1 MNSIQKR
8 VWSQVCSWRLVA
20 VVGLVAVALFGG
32 AGSAQ
37 ACKPSKDGAPAMPWM
52 QDQDSSNWQPS
63 IVGLWH
69 VVYTQ
74 SDGTPFNQTFKM
86 WHSDGIEFENA
97 LLPPIGGDICY
108 GVWKQ
113 TGSRSV
119 KLHHIG
125 IIWGPDPTTP
135 GNFVIVATF
144 TVDETNTVSEDGK
157 SYSGKF
163 TFSQFDPS
171 GNPGQVIK
179 GSTAA
184 KRVTFKTPS
193 TEVD

>member
-1 MNSIQKR
+1 MRSIQKC
-8 VWSQVCSWRLVA
+8 VWSKVCAPRLAALFALLVA
-20 VVGLVAVALFGG
+20 ALFAGV
-32 AGSAQ
+32 GSAQ
-37 ACKPSKDGAPAMPWM
+37 ACNPSKNSAPAMPWM

-63 IVGLWH
+63 IVGLWR

-74 SDGTPFNQTFKM
+74 NDGSPFNQSFKM
-86 WHSDGIEFENA
+86 WHADGIEFENA
-97 LLPPIGGDICY
+97 ILPPSGGDICY

-125 IIWGPDPTTP
+125 VMWGSD
-135 GNFVIVATF
+135 GKVAGTF
-144 TVDETNTVSEDGK
+144 TVDETDTVSEDGK

-171 GNPGQVIK
+171 GNAGPVIK
-179 GSTAA
+179 GTTEA

-193 TEVD
+193 TEID